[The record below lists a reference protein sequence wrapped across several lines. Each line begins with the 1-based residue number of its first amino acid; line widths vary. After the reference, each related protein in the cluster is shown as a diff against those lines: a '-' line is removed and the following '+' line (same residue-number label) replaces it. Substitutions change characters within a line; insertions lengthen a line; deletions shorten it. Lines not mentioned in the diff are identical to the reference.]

1 MTGKGQVNKAASH
14 KAASTIG
21 HPVGRTNPSEFP
33 SLSAIAATKL
43 RKQPSN
49 KGTFKFHCIWMIMY

>member
-1 MTGKGQVNKAASH
+1 MIGKGQVNKAASH
-14 KAASTIG
+14 KAASIIG

-49 KGTFKFHCIWMIMY
+49 KGTFKFQ

>member
-1 MTGKGQVNKAASH
+1 MTGLGQVNKAGSH
-14 KAASTIG
+14 KAGSTIG
-21 HPVGRTNPSEFP
+21 YPVARTNPSEFP

-49 KGTFKFHCIWMIMY
+49 KGTFKFQCI